1 MKRNSGFTLIE
12 IAIVLAIIGLL
23 LGSVLKGQQM
33 VFNSKIRSVINEF
46 DSVAAARFAYVDR
59 YRQIPGDDDTAR
71 ARWGLNGIKN
81 GNGNRQI
88 DGTWNDNSAE
98 TGIFWHH
105 LRNEGLLTGARTGD
119 ASFAMPRNAFDG
131 DFGVQNGAFNL
142 SGDVFCQSN
151 IPAKAAMIIDARID
165 DDIGDGEGSDT
176 GSVQAVLEGSIV
188 AFGSAAATTYDLAA
202 AGHYVVCRE
211 L

>member
-1 MKRNSGFTLIE
+1 MKRNLGFTLIE

-33 VFNSKIRSVINEF
+33 VFNSRVRSIINEF
-46 DSVAAARFAYVDR
+46 NSVTAARLAYIDR

-71 ARWGLNGIKN
+71 ARWGLKGIKN
-81 GNGNRQI
+81 GNGNRKI
-88 DGTWNDNSAE
+88 DGTWNDSNAE

-119 ASFAMPRNAFDG
+119 ASFAMPRNAFEG
-131 DFGVQNGAFNL
+131 DFGVQNGAFAL

-151 IPAKAAMIIDARID
+151 IPPKAAMIIDARID

-176 GSVQAVLEGSIV
+176 GSVQAALDGGVVTL
-188 AFGSAAATTYDLAA
+188 GSAAAATYDMGAA
-202 AGHYVVCRE
+202 DNYTVCRE